1 MRDSMREMDGST
13 GVTSSLETDYRVAHQ
28 HKNGSV
34 SSSPSPL
41 PTEKSGHLHHDPEF
55 TGANVDFSHIDG
67 KKVLRKMDLRLIP
80 MLSILYLLAF
90 LDRGN
95 IGNAKIEHMLP
106 DLKMTGPQYN
116 WVVRFSV
123 PRLFKT
129 TDLAPVE
136 YCQCL
141 PLCDVDS

>member
-1 MRDSMREMDGST
+1 MRDSMRDIT
-13 GVTSSLETDYRVAHQ
+13 GVTSSLENDHGVAHQ
-28 HKNGSV
+28 QRHQHTHGSV

-41 PTEKSGHLHHDPEF
+41 PTEKSDHRHHDPEW
-55 TGANVDFSHIDG
+55 TGADVDFSHIDG

-95 IGNAKIEHMLP
+95 IGNAKIEHMVQ

-116 WVVRFSV
+116 WVVRSIQKPSPPMTLPMSV
-123 PRLFKT
+123 LN
-129 TDLAPVE
+129 A
-136 YCQCL
+136 Y
-141 PLCDVDS
+141 